1 MFSSSSLF
9 VGFSNCCSAAQVA
22 KDGDLEL
29 NKVTHFVF
37 DDYDKMLSKICGCSQ
52 SNRRLQTLMS
62 LYPTFLFL
70 CESWFETRSDSFGT
84 FLIDMQSDV

>member
-52 SNRRLQTLMS
+52 SNKRLQGLMS
-62 LYPTFLFL
+62 LHPASLSPSD
-70 CESWFETRSDSFGT
+70 SWFQISLRNFGAFVT
-84 FLIDMQSDV
+84 DM